1 MNRGS
6 LEVTLYMVDETEVK
20 ISCFIQVADP
30 DDGEE
35 VHDSAMDAITDYIEE
50 YDEKLID
57 GEAEIYFG
65 DSVMYLIA
73 FGRVEGEEDKWGIAT
88 AEGTVTLH

>member
-6 LEVTLYMVDETEVK
+6 LEVTLYMTDDTEVK
-20 ISCFIQVADP
+20 ISCFIQVVDP

-35 VHDSAMDAITDYIEE
+35 VHDSGMDAITDDIEE

-65 DSVMYLIA
+65 DSIMYLIA
-73 FGRVEGEEDKWGIAT
+73 FGRVEGEDDKWGIAT

>member
-50 YDEKLID
+50 YDE
-57 GEAEIYFG
+57 IYFG